1 MNREEVTA
9 IGFEIV
15 AYSGDA
21 RTKLLEAVKCAKAGD
36 FEGSRALVVEAQECL
51 NDAHNAQTSML
62 SAEAAG
68 DHADLGLIMVHAQD
82 HLMTTMLLR
91 DIVES
96 LVDIYR

>member
-36 FEGSRALVVEAQECL
+36 FEGSRALVVEAQE
-51 NDAHNAQTSML
+51 
-62 SAEAAG
+62 
-68 DHADLGLIMVHAQD
+68 
-82 HLMTTMLLR
+82 
-91 DIVES
+91 
-96 LVDIYR
+96 

>member
-1 MNREEVTA
+1 
-9 IGFEIV
+9 
-15 AYSGDA
+15 
-21 RTKLLEAVKCAKAGD
+21 
-36 FEGSRALVVEAQECL
+36 
-51 NDAHNAQTSML
+51 ML

-91 DIVES
+91 DIVDS